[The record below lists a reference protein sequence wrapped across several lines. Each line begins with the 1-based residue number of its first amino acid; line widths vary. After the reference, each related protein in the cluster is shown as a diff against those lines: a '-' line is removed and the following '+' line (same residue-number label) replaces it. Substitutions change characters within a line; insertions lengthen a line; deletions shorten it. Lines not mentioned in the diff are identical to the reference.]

1 MHLFTEQPL
10 VVWQIIKDN
19 HCYHPDPNN
28 LDVMSHLDQDFAD
41 AYNWLINQFNQ
52 KIPKPNQATIPIW
65 WWLDNGVRPKEFQ
78 EDMPP
83 KPVKVIIEAN
93 YPKNQVLLSDFEKWH
108 YVLNKWYLPDDI
120 NNNSDEYYK
129 KIDQWFDHLSS
140 YQQQIEMQESWQ
152 QIFNLDDQW
161 PIQANTWSIDL
172 ANITKV
178 YTKTQILYERR
189 SNNDT

>member
-52 KIPKPNQATIPIW
+52 QIPKPNQGTIPIW

-78 EDMPP
+78 EDIPP

-93 YPKNQVLLSDFEKWH
+93 YPKNQVLLSNFEKWH

-120 NNNSDEYYK
+120 NNNSDEYYN

-172 ANITKV
+172 VNINKV
-178 YTKTQILYERR
+178 YTKTKILYERR
-189 SNNDT
+189 TSNDT